1 MGVQVSTLNRSER
14 MTIMK
19 KKKKSQGSAF
29 IILGIL
35 SVIYFILTLIILGG
49 ITFAEFYLVL
59 GIILILLGYGKKYTK
74 RGYLILVRGMVKNVI
89 MGIIALGLV
98 SFVAL
103 ETVIISS
110 AIPTKKTDSDYLV
123 VLGAGLRGEIPSLTL
138 LQRLNR
144 SLEYIKNNPDIKV
157 VVSGGQGSGETIT
170 EAEAM
175 KRYLTRHGVNEES
188 IIKEDKS
195 TNTSENLK
203 FTAKI
208 LKEVDKR
215 ENLKITIVTSDF
227 HVFRGKFLAERYGFK
242 ADGYGV
248 ISKLILM
255 PTYYVREYF
264 AVVKSFVFDK

>member
-1 MGVQVSTLNRSER
+1 
-14 MTIMK
+14 MK
-19 KKKKSQGSAF
+19 KEKKSKGNPY
-29 IILGIL
+29 IIMGIL
-35 SVIYFILTLIILGG
+35 SVTYFILTLVILGG
-49 ITFAEFYLVL
+49 ITFAEFYLVV
-59 GIILILLGYGKKYTK
+59 GIILILLGCGKKYTK
-74 RGYLILVRGMVKNVI
+74 KGYLILAPGKVKNII
-89 MGIIALGLV
+89 MGIIAFGILT
-98 SFVAL
+98 FVVL
-103 ETVIISS
+103 ETVIIAS

-138 LQRLNR
+138 VQRLDR
-144 SLEYIKNNPDIKV
+144 SLEYIKNNPNIKI
-157 VVSGGQGSGETIT
+157 VVSGGKGPGETIT

-175 KRYLTRHGVNEES
+175 KRYLIKNGVNEER

-208 LKEVDKR
+208 LKEMNKT
-215 ENLKITIVTSDF
+215 ESLKITIVTSDF
-227 HVFRGKFLAERYGFK
+227 HVFRAKFLAARHGFK

>member
-1 MGVQVSTLNRSER
+1 
-14 MTIMK
+14 MK
-19 KKKKSQGSAF
+19 KKKQSKGSPYV
-29 IILGIL
+29 IMGIL
-35 SVIYFILTLIILGG
+35 SVTYFILTIAVLGG

-59 GIILILLGYGKKYTK
+59 GIILIVLGYGKNHTK
-74 RGYLILVRGMVKNVI
+74 KGYLILPPGKVKNVI
-89 MGIIALGLV
+89 MGIIVFGIL
-98 SFVAL
+98 SFVVL
-103 ETVIISS
+103 ETVIIVS
-110 AIPTKKTDSDYLV
+110 AIPTKNTDSDYLV

-138 LQRLNR
+138 LQRLDR
-144 SLEYIKNNPDIKV
+144 SLEYVKNNPNVKI
-157 VVSGGQGSGETIT
+157 VVSGGQGSGESIT

-175 KRYLTRHGVNEES
+175 KRYLIKYGVNEEN

-203 FTAKI
+203 FTANI
-208 LKEVDKR
+208 LKELDKT

-227 HVFRGKFLAERYGFK
+227 HVFRSKFLAERIGFE

-264 AVVKSFVFDK
+264 AVVKSFIFDK

>member
-1 MGVQVSTLNRSER
+1 
-14 MTIMK
+14 MK
-19 KKKKSQGSAF
+19 KKKEYQGFSF
-29 IILGIL
+29 IVAGIL
-35 SVIYFILTLIILGG
+35 SVTYFILTLIFLGG

-59 GIILILLGYGKKYTK
+59 GIILILLGYGKRHTK
-74 RGYLILVRGMVKNVI
+74 RGYLVLAPGKLKNVI
-89 MGIIALGLV
+89 TAIIAFGIL
-98 SFVAL
+98 SFVVI
-103 ETVIISS
+103 ETVIIAS

-138 LQRLNR
+138 AQRLDR
-144 SLEYIKNNPDIKV
+144 SLDYINNNPDIKV
-157 VVSGGQGSGETIT
+157 VVSGGQGPGETIT

-175 KRYLTRHGVNEES
+175 KRYLTAHGVNEKRV
-188 IIKEDKS
+188 IKEEES

-208 LKEVDKR
+208 LKEMDKT

-227 HVFRGKFLAERYGFK
+227 HIFRAKFLAVRQGFK

-248 ISKLILM
+248 ISKPILM

-264 AVVKSFVFDK
+264 AVIKSFVFDR